1 MINNRKGFTLTEIL
15 LAVMIV
21 GLIGV
26 ALAALTT
33 AASRESGVGRSKV
46 LMRNN
51 LSLALRTLRNDIN
64 NATFIDEVKGPIGG
78 SASTSAINLLK
89 LKKNATTDGDTVMG
103 SKFKSITD
111 KTTQAVNQEYVTY
124 CFIPG
129 TITSNIDGVAVL
141 PNTSGTKSTI
151 GGRIYRSSGTSDYT
165 ACGSGSRLILDNV
178 KYIPNSY
185 DYPVPL
191 FCAGLACA
199 YNSGNPTSASLLSV
213 RIITELN
220 SSPVTND
227 VIEEIFAVPNGF

>member
-1 MINNRKGFTLTEIL
+1 MMNNKKGFTLTEIL

-21 GLIGV
+21 GLVGV

-64 NATFIDEVKGPIGG
+64 NATFIDEAKGPISG
-78 SASTSAINLLK
+78 SYSGLGTVTLLK
-89 LKKNATTDGDTVMG
+89 LRKNATTDGETVQP
-103 SKFKSITD
+103 SKFKSQTD
-111 KTTQAVNQEYVTY
+111 KTTQTMNQEYVTY
-124 CFIPG
+124 CFIAG
-129 TITSNIDGVAVL
+129 TTTSNVDGAAVL
-141 PNTSGTKSTI
+141 PTGSSI
-151 GGRIYRSSGTSDYT
+151 GGRIYRASSSSPNPS
-165 ACGSGSRLILDNV
+165 CGSSSRLLLDNV
-178 KYIPNSY
+178 KYIPGGNA
-185 DYPVPL
+185 YPVPL

-199 YNSGNPTSASLLSV
+199 FNSGSESASLLSV